1 MTRQNLLAAAI
12 ALIEDVRDDEL
23 DDIIAL
29 ASISSVRTE
38 RNRVHLYNNKRFRKI
53 DLVDSASIR
62 QYCLVV
68 MGDSVLH
75 NLCSAETD
83 FLDDLNNA
91 RPPGQ
96 VANDNVN
103 AIQADDATKGLSESN
118 REAAAKTE
126 C

>member
-1 MTRQNLLAAAI
+1 MDAYIGFLGLAHDALSLKESPFFEDAEPKFAGLYLPWDSAYLL
-12 ALIEDVRDDEL
+12 LL
-23 DDIIAL
+23 
-29 ASISSVRTE
+29 
-38 RNRVHLYNNKRFRKI
+38 
-53 DLVDSASIR
+53 ASIR

-96 VANDNVN
+96 VANDNDN
-103 AIQADDATKGLSESN
+103 AIQADDAPKGLSESN
-118 REAAAKTE
+118 REAEAKTE